1 MRNNFAD
8 ISKTVHETAQPVF
21 LTKNGYG
28 DMVVLS
34 MEAFENLQFESE
46 VYFKLQEAE
55 REAELTEQR
64 YSSKDVLKAMK
75 ALLEGNRLYKLEYLP
90 VARKDMLEIVRYI
103 SRELQNPDAA
113 DRLAGELVNAVE
125 GVLLFPYATPT
136 YQPIRPLKHE
146 YRKILVQNY
155 LMFYWVDEEKKLVTV
170 ARVVYAKRDYG
181 RLLE

>member
-1 MRNNFAD
+1 M
-8 ISKTVHETAQPVF
+8 
-21 LTKNGYG
+21 
-28 DMVVLS
+28 
-34 MEAFENLQFESE
+34 
-46 VYFKLQEAE
+46 
-55 REAELTEQR
+55 
-64 YSSKDVLKAMK
+64 
-75 ALLEGNRLYKLEYLP
+75 YKLEYLP

-103 SRELQNPDAA
+103 SRELQNPGAADHLAELVDAA
-113 DRLAGELVNAVE
+113 ES
-125 GVLLFPYATPT
+125 VLSFPYAPPA

>member
-1 MRNNFAD
+1 M
-8 ISKTVHETAQPVF
+8 
-21 LTKNGYG
+21 
-28 DMVVLS
+28 
-34 MEAFENLQFESE
+34 
-46 VYFKLQEAE
+46 
-55 REAELTEQR
+55 
-64 YSSKDVLKAMK
+64 
-75 ALLEGNRLYKLEYLP
+75 YKLEYLP

-113 DRLAGELVNAVE
+113 DRLAVELIDAVE
-125 GVLLFPYATPT
+125 GVLPYATPT